1 MIRTAV
7 LSLLPALSLVA
18 ALSWRT
24 DEGFG
29 ARRAPEEAP
38 LGTGILTAADPR
50 VDSARVEASS
60 GRFWHAA
67 RLLRAASSDG
77 LVLAPDESLLLAQ
90 ADLEWRNWDGIV
102 TQLEGKPWLDQT
114 GDGEGWFLL
123 ARAREARD
131 EPSAAADAY
140 ARYLSSPH
148 ASANELLPGVRAR
161 QARMLARAGRNED
174 AVAVL
179 DQASATPVVVSWATL
194 DAAAVLADLGRT
206 AQVRQLL
213 ERVTD
218 DTARIQGWEL
228 LPRSLLA
235 EGDSAGA
242 EAAYREAARSVAGR
256 RRQARAWV
264 VTGDLTRAR
273 GDLAG
278 TRTAYLRA
286 LAAGVST
293 PATVRAAREVLPLIE
308 RSADEALVVAR
319 ALDRADDQSLAL
331 RAYDLHIDLRG
342 GAAGVAEGVRL
353 ARARILAVTT
363 GREDEAVREF
373 RALSTSTRIQVGAP
387 ALDLWAG
394 LRARQGRA
402 EDVQTLRGWLLDRYP
417 SSAEAVDVVFFRGDD
432 AHDRNDLDAAMS
444 DYQRVRDMV
453 PDQDR
458 AGLAT
463 MRSAQIHL
471 VRRDPARAAQVY
483 EDYLSE
489 FPNGRRW
496 QEASYWAARTRLSL
510 GDSARAR
517 VLIRR
522 LRGDDPFSYYTVMAA
537 DLLGERFQVHL
548 PAGEEPELP
557 DWIREGLVRIDQL
570 TEGGLRVGAGA
581 EVERLIDRARGDL
594 PAMMRLAEEL
604 IVRGRAGRGINLAFD
619 LRQRGASWTLRLAK
633 IVYPFQYKDVFLR
646 EAEEDGVDPY
656 LTAALA
662 RQESAFVPDIRSSA
676 NAVGLMQLLPETAEK
691 LARSVGPQEFR
702 EELLEVPDVNVH
714 LGTLYLRGLLRQHQ
728 GDVTRFLAA
737 YNAGPHRVVRWLKF
751 IEAGDPLTFTERI
764 PFAETRNYVKLVRR
778 NLAVYRQ
785 LYGEGAGTTLGR

>member
-1 MIRTAV
+1 MSRTAV
-7 LSLLPALSLVA
+7 LSLLPALALVA
-18 ALSWRT
+18 AL
-24 DEGFG
+24 G
-29 ARRAPEEAP
+29 ARSAPEDLP
-38 LGTGILTAADPR
+38 LGTEILSVADPR
-50 VDSARVEASS
+50 VDSARVEVAS

-67 RLLRAASSDG
+67 RLLRAASDDG
-77 LVLAPDESLLLAQ
+77 VVLAPDESLLLAR
-90 ADLEWRNWDGIV
+90 ADLAWRNWGGIV
-102 TQLEGKPWLDQT
+102 VQLDGKPWLDQT
-114 GDGEGWFLL
+114 GDGEGWLLL
-123 ARAREARD
+123 ARAREARG
-131 EPSAAADAY
+131 EPAAAAAAY
-140 ARYLSSPH
+140 ARYLSAPH
-148 ASANELLPGVRAR
+148 ASANRLLPGVRAR
-161 QARMLARAGRNED
+161 QARMLARAGRNDE
-174 AVAVL
+174 AMAVL
-179 DQASATPVVVSWATL
+179 DQVSSAPVIVSWATI
-194 DAAAVLADLGRT
+194 DAASVLADSGR
-206 AQVRQLL
+206 AVQVRALL

-218 DTARIQGWEL
+218 SRARLQGWEL
-228 LPRSLLA
+228 LPRATLA
-235 EGDSAGA
+235 GGDSAAA
-242 EAAYREAARSVAGR
+242 EAAYRDAAGSVPGS
-256 RRQARAWV
+256 RRQAHAWAIA
-264 VTGDLTRAR
+264 GDLTSAR

-278 TRTAYLRA
+278 ARAAYLQA
-286 LAAGVST
+286 LATGVST
-293 PATVRAAREVLPLIE
+293 PSTLSAARKVFPLLG
-308 RSADEALVVAR
+308 SSSDDALVVAR

-331 RAYDLHIDLRG
+331 RAYDLHAELRG

-387 ALDLWAG
+387 ALELWAR
-394 LRARQGRA
+394 LRARQERT
-402 EDVQTLRGWLLDRYP
+402 EDVQTLRGWLLERYP

-432 AHDRNDLDAAMS
+432 AHDRNDLDAAMR
-444 DYQRVRDMV
+444 DYQRVREMV

-471 VRRDPARAAQVY
+471 VRRDPARAAQIY
-483 EDYLSE
+483 EEYLSE
-489 FPNGRRW
+489 FPSGRRW

-537 DLLGERFQVHL
+537 DLLGEPFQVEL
-548 PAGEEPELP
+548 PPGQEPSLP
-557 DWIREGLVRIDQL
+557 DWLREGLVGVDQL
-570 TEGGLRVGAGA
+570 TEGGFGAGADA
-581 EVERLIDRARGDL
+581 EVERLIDRARGDI
-594 PAMMRLAEEL
+594 PAVMRLAEEL
-604 IVRGRAGRGINLAFD
+604 IVRGRAARGINLAFY
-619 LRQRGASWTLRLAK
+619 LRERGASWTLRLAK
-633 IVYPFQYKDVFLR
+633 IVYPFQYQDVFLR

-691 LARSVGPQEFR
+691 LARSVGPQGFR

-714 LGTLYLRGLLRQHQ
+714 LGTLYLRDLLRQYQ

-737 YNAGPHRVVRWLKF
+737 YNAGPHRVVRWLEF

-778 NLAVYRQ
+778 NLAVYRE
-785 LYGEGAGTTLGR
+785 LYGGAPVTTLGR